1 MFSRPKTMATN
12 IIKFRN
18 TGTLPLISEI
28 FLKKYQF
35 FYCFPKLNL
44 SGAWMI
50 QVTMTRIMLLGY
62 LLICPSP
69 TPLLIGPPQKFV
81 FKRTEIFF
89 YLTEKFRQVV
99 FEGFSY
105 VLHVLGHFWMFAVKI
120 TEWLFSLKSLGLWT
134 PTYPKF
140 GTKS

>member
-1 MFSRPKTMATN
+1 MATN

-99 FEGFSY
+99 FEGF
-105 VLHVLGHFWMFAVKI
+105 
-120 TEWLFSLKSLGLWT
+120 
-134 PTYPKF
+134 P
-140 GTKS
+140 